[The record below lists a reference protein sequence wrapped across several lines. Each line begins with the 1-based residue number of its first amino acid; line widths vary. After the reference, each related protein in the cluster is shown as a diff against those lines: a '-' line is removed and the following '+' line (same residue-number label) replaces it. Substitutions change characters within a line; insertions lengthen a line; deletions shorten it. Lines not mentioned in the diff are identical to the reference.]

1 MSLVFDV
8 KTLKSPDS
16 ELVKYLANSEHPVRN
31 LKITPTSI
39 TFQDTP
45 QNNNYAK
52 FTIDPE
58 DGSIISEVSHL
69 SFQENNE
76 NSNNEVWRNI
86 PSGEWID
93 EFEIVE
99 LIEQHV
105 IGTNGGSRKRNRTR
119 KNVRKAR
126 KSRKNKWFSK

>member
-1 MSLVFDV
+1 MSFVFDV
-8 KTLKSPDS
+8 KTLKSSDS
-16 ELVKYLANSEHPVRN
+16 DFMNYLVNSEHPVRN

-39 TFQDTP
+39 TFQDKP
-45 QNNNYAK
+45 YNNNYAK

-58 DGSIISEVSHL
+58 DGSIVSEVRHL

-86 PSGEWID
+86 PRGEWID

-105 IGTNGGSRKRNRTR
+105 TGTNGGSRKRTR
-119 KNVRKAR
+119 KNVRKSR
-126 KSRKNKWFSK
+126 KSRKNKWSSK